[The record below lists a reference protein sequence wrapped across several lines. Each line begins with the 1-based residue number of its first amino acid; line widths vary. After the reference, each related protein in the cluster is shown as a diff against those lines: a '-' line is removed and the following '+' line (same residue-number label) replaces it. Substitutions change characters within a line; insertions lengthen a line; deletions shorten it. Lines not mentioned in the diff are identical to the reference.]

1 MFDALYADGDRGAA
15 AAGARA
21 LGLTEHRPLER
32 DSVQRAFQL
41 FDRCALIQ
49 WRLWDRDT
57 TGSGRVLADLLAVN
71 DANAPWWAVG
81 HLRIC
86 GAVIATQ
93 RAVLARAG
101 DAGGRLAVLD
111 SLLMLGMEVGVREPG
126 NLAAAKL
133 HEALGDTAG
142 ALSALRRTEYHHRT
156 GIPYLAARLRDQARL
171 AAALG
176 RKEEAAAA
184 ARHYLALRS
193 APAPERASVED
204 SIARELKVLARE

>member
-1 MFDALYADGDRGAA
+1 
-15 AAGARA
+15 
-21 LGLTEHRPLER
+21 
-32 DSVQRAFQL
+32 
-41 FDRCALIQ
+41 
-49 WRLWDRDT
+49 
-57 TGSGRVLADLLAVN
+57 
-71 DANAPWWAVG
+71 
-81 HLRIC
+81 
-86 GAVIATQ
+86 
-93 RAVLARAG
+93 
-101 DAGGRLAVLD
+101 RLAVLD